1 MKNQITSINMWES
14 KRIEKVILYTKC
26 YIAWLVPSI
35 HATGKEKQK
44 NVTSVKK
51 SKLLA
56 SVAEASSATGT
67 QKAERA
73 ELKVN
78 DGGVPMYV

>member
-1 MKNQITSINMWES
+1 MTSREDCNETRSIICLMGKKEQKDTNERQKM
-14 KRIEKVILYTKC
+14 EKK
-26 YIAWLVPSI
+26 
-35 HATGKEKQK
+35 
-44 NVTSVKK
+44 
-51 SKLLA
+51 KLLA